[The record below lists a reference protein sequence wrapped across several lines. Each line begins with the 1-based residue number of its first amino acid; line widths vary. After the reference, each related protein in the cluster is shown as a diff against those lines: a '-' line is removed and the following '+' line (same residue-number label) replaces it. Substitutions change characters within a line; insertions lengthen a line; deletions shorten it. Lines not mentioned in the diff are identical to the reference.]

1 MFTSFQQFLVTACI
15 GNTEEENDSSISD
28 AQQRDE
34 HQTESEFIT
43 DDNSTKDTESVASDT
58 SDTPVPEPSEIEN
71 ADAPSESEETT
82 AEDDGSPFVA
92 TDDDNS
98 QIQSDSEVLPI
109 STHEAAH
116 TSEDDIPDTT
126 SPEETSAAE
135 IANLALSDDT
145 ATASSEDADPVSE
158 DKTELATEIVSSEQ
172 ENQGA
177 IAQDAQVSDVAA
189 DKNEAT
195 VEKSAEVPRKSPAK
209 TPQAIR
215 RKGPRKNT
223 PPQETDGGGD
233 SEIEAAEET
242 TPLAFG
248 IIEEIYDFV
257 EMFEHST
264 VSGTDQASI
273 SGRDC
278 SGGVTK
284 PAIFE
289 HPTPT
294 ETAKIDYTLS
304 LPDVNKK
311 EKLFLHFSIGLRDGV
326 VFDDA
331 ERQPGGVK
339 FAIEIFDL
347 LNTGLE
353 ATPERCFESVST
365 ECQWAEASIELTS
378 YAGKE
383 VLISFLT
390 ECNREGNSNYAW
402 ALWGKPQ
409 LRKLKERSLRKAKR
423 NAEPELRC
431 GIAILH
437 FKDNTMQLREFSQPT
452 STMASDLANICLE
465 SHGSEEAPV
474 KISLYAAQP
483 KLEIVNVGATAAVV
497 TAGEDFEVQCT
508 LRNTGTA
515 PLGRADTARISIN
528 GMKLRRGR
536 PRQTLKEIEPGEEVS
551 VFWIARRFPHP
562 TVIPISVSLKCQT
575 SAGEERQT
583 AEKSVVVRPEPP
595 KLAAKVVKELHTYT
609 ENGSV
614 VLGNKHLRIVFVRGS
629 EATSTSDKKGVD
641 EGFVYC
647 LIFAAK
653 GGNYQQVATCPALSE
668 VVYLDASQNRQ
679 TSQLVPTAY
688 QLAGNNQGESI
699 VRLSGSDT
707 DVDGVAWTYAMQ
719 WTLSESATRVK
730 TEYQLQTDA
739 DRELLAFRG
748 PMLYA
753 GQGRH
758 REKKTAALFPG
769 LEYLENDERSSSTR
783 DAAPPFDNRLVP
795 HPYKITVPVMA
806 VEMQKSMVGIL
817 WNPLDTW
824 DGENQMLSA
833 VFASPN
839 WHQYQKNH
847 ALGVFVPTVP
857 AWVPENQTEASI
869 PYPLTPSRPVSIK
882 TEIIV
887 DGNASILDAITHWN
901 DAYGAPAPLPPPRSD
916 ADEVLLSRH
925 GFMETTWDETTRKSR
940 HCIDWAPH
948 NEPGFGTLLWYDY
961 LATRDEHVKERVLE
975 IAKNTI
981 TDSGA
986 GGLAA
991 RGSCHILR
999 WEFPFYIGNVT
1010 AGLSYMAEETQ
1021 QRMDTQEPDGS
1032 WRWHPTDAKTASLGT
1047 AGEAVLGT
1055 CAESALLLLKYAR
1068 ITGNKT
1074 AREAGLKALGFIQ
1087 QFSVPRG
1094 AQMWECPMYQPDVL
1108 AAAHAIGAYIEAYE
1122 LTAEKEHLKRAT
1134 YWAATALPFLY
1145 HWHLPDRPGMQFASI
1160 PVFGTS
1166 FYTHPWFGVPV
1177 QWNGLV
1183 LAYYLQRLNRHTE
1196 DDRWLQIAEGIT
1208 VSAMYQQWE
1217 DGELKGTYPD
1227 GFYGF
1232 CTEGKGPHLNPE
1244 DIMVNVYTLRGVD
1257 PGIKT
1262 ATVGEIH
1269 LSSGAIVDAPT
1280 LTDNG
1285 QLNWQ
1290 LSYANNE
1297 TSYTLIAGYGR
1308 APQALRARYQFS
1320 SPTADADTPA
1330 DDAEPVNIPDKYAEI
1345 EIANVQSLEDVES
1358 GWLYI
1363 EDKDAIL
1370 VKYLHTTTDVQFEIF

>member
-1 MFTSFQQFLVTACI
+1 MLTTPYIVQQFLAACI
-15 GNTEEENDSSISD
+15 GNTEDETDPSVTDTE
-28 AQQRDE
+28 QRDE
-34 HQTESEFIT
+34 HQTELESTT
-43 DDNSTKDTESVASDT
+43 DDNSTNDAESEASDA
-58 SDTPVPEPSEIEN
+58 SETPVSEQPEIEN
-71 ADAPSESEETT
+71 TDTPSASEEIPSEDDASPSVTI
-82 AEDDGSPFVA
+82 EDDDSPQ
-92 TDDDNS
+92 T
-98 QIQSDSEVLPI
+98 QPDSEVLPI
-109 STHEAAH
+109 SIDEEAHA
-116 TSEDDIPDTT
+116 SEGAPPDAP
-126 SPEETSAAE
+126 SAEETPVVE
-135 IANLALSDDT
+135 ITNLAPSDDE
-145 ATASSEDADPVSE
+145 AIASSEDPDPVPE
-158 DKTELATEIVSSEQ
+158 DETESATEIVISEQ
-172 ENQGA
+172 ESEDA
-177 IAQDAQVSDVAA
+177 IAQHAQVSDV
-189 DKNEAT
+189 EAT
-195 VEKSAEVPRKSPAK
+195 PTE
-209 TPQAIR
+209 T
-215 RKGPRKNT
+215 
-223 PPQETDGGGD
+223 QETDESGD
-233 SEIEAAEET
+233 TETEATTSEAEEEKI
-242 TPLAFG
+242 PLELG
-248 IIEEIYDFV
+248 VIEEIYDFV
-257 EMFEHST
+257 EMFGQST
-264 VSGTDQASI
+264 ISGTDQVSV
-273 SGRDC
+273 SGTDC

-289 HPTPT
+289 HPSPT
-294 ETAKIDYTLS
+294 ETAKLDYTLS
-304 LPDVNKK
+304 LPDVDKK

-331 ERQPGGVK
+331 ERPPGGVK

-347 LNTGLE
+347 LNTSLE

-365 ECQWAEASIELTS
+365 ECLWVEESIELTA

-383 VLISFLT
+383 VVISFLT
-390 ECNREGNSNYAW
+390 ECNIGGNSNYAW
-402 ALWGKPQ
+402 ALWGNPQ
-409 LRKLKERSLRKAKR
+409 LRKLKQTRLRKGKR
-423 NAEPELRC
+423 DPEPELRC

-437 FKDNTMQLREFSQPT
+437 FKDDTMRLREFSQST
-452 STMASDLANICLE
+452 STRASDLAKICLE
-465 SHGSEEAPV
+465 AHESEESPV

-483 KLEIVNVGATAAVV
+483 TLEIVSVGATAAVV

-515 PLGRADTARISIN
+515 PLGKADTARISIN

-536 PRQTLKEIEPGEEVS
+536 PRQTIKEIEPGEEVS
-551 VFWIARRFPHP
+551 VFWIARRFPNP
-562 TVIPISVSLKCQT
+562 TVVSISVSLKCQT

-583 AEKSVVVRPEPP
+583 TQESVVVRPEPP

-629 EATSTSDKKGVD
+629 EATSGINNENTQETVISNKKGD
-641 EGFVYC
+641 DGGFAYC
-647 LIFAAK
+647 IIFVTK

-668 VVYLDASQNRQ
+668 VVYLDASQNRH
-679 TSQLVPTAY
+679 TSQLAPTAY

-707 DVDGVAWTYAMQ
+707 DADGVTWTYEMQ
-719 WTLSESATRVK
+719 WTLSENATRVK
-730 TEYQLQTDA
+730 TEYQLQTDGN
-739 DRELLAFRG
+739 RELLAFRG

-753 GQGRH
+753 GQGRN
-758 REKKTAALFPG
+758 REKKTTALFPG
-769 LEYLENDERSSSTR
+769 LEFLENDERSSSTR

-806 VEMQKSMVGIL
+806 VEMQKSIVGII

-839 WHQYQKNH
+839 WHQHQKNH
-847 ALGVFVPTVP
+847 ALGVFIPTVP
-857 AWVPENQTEASI
+857 TWVRENQTEASI

-887 DGNASILDAITHWN
+887 DENASTLDAIAHWN
-901 DAYGAPAPLPPPRSD
+901 DAYGAPEPLRPPRSD

-925 GFMETTWDETTRKSR
+925 GFMQTTWDETTRKSR
-940 HCIDWAPH
+940 HCVDWAPH

-961 LATRDEHVKERVLE
+961 LATKDEHVKERVLE

-981 TDSGA
+981 TESGA
-986 GGLAA
+986 SGLAA

-999 WEFPFYIGNVT
+999 WEFPFYIGNVN
-1010 AGLSYMAEETQ
+1010 AGLSYMEEEIQ
-1021 QRMDTQEPDGS
+1021 QRIATQASDGS
-1032 WRWHPTDAKTASLGT
+1032 WRWHPTDAKTAALGT

-1055 CAESALLLLKYAR
+1055 CAESILLLLKHAR

-1074 AREAGLKALGFIQ
+1074 SREAGLKALGFIQ

-1094 AQMWECPMYQPDVL
+1094 AQMWECPMYQPDIL
-1108 AAAHAIGAYIEAYE
+1108 AAAHAIGAYVEAYE
-1122 LTAEKEHLKRAT
+1122 LTKKKEYLKRAT

-1145 HWHLPDRPGMQFASI
+1145 HWHLPDRPGMRFASI

-1217 DGELKGTYPD
+1217 EGELKGTYPD

-1244 DIMVNVYTLRGVD
+1244 DIMVNVYTLRGLD

-1262 ATVGEIH
+1262 AITGEIH
-1269 LSSGAIVDAPT
+1269 LSSGAMVDRLA

-1290 LSYANNE
+1290 LSYADNE
-1297 TSYTLIAGYGR
+1297 TSYALIVGYGR
-1308 APQALRARYQFS
+1308 APQSLRARYQFS
-1320 SPTADADTPA
+1320 SSTDESAITDADTS
-1330 DDAEPVNIPDKYAEI
+1330 DDDSESMNIPDKYAEI
-1345 EIANVQSLEDVES
+1345 EIAGVQTLEDVES

-1370 VKYLHTTTDVQFEIF
+1370 IKYLHAATDVQFEIV

>member
-1 MFTSFQQFLVTACI
+1 MLTSFQQFLAACI
-15 GNTEEENDSSISD
+15 GNTEEEKDPSVSD
-28 AQQRDE
+28 TQQSDE
-34 HQTESEFIT
+34 HQTKPEIAT
-43 DDNSTKDTESVASDT
+43 GDNSTNDAESAAEAHHHNDRDRVTSEASAPSDT
-58 SDTPVPEPSEIEN
+58 SVSDPSEIESSLS
-71 ADAPSESEETT
+71 APSESEEIPSENDM
-82 AEDDGSPFVA
+82 APVA
-92 TDDDNS
+92 IDDDS
-98 QIQSDSEVLPI
+98 PQTQPDSEVLTVSI
-109 STHEAAH
+109 DEETHANK
-116 TSEDDIPDTT
+116 DDIPDIP
-126 SPEETSAAE
+126 SPEETSVAE
-135 IANLALSDDT
+135 IANLA
-145 ATASSEDADPVSE
+145 APGGE
-158 DKTELATEIVSSEQ
+158 ATEVAISEQ
-172 ENQGA
+172 ESEEA
-177 IAQDAQVSDVAA
+177 IAQHAQVSDV
-189 DKNEAT
+189 
-195 VEKSAEVPRKSPAK
+195 EVTAPE
-209 TPQAIR
+209 T
-215 RKGPRKNT
+215 
-223 PPQETDGGGD
+223 QETDG
-233 SEIEAAEET
+233 SSNTET
-242 TPLAFG
+242 EKKKTPLELG

-257 EMFEHST
+257 EMFGQST
-264 VSGTDQASI
+264 VSGTDQASV
-273 SGRDC
+273 SGMDC

-289 HPTPT
+289 HPTPN

-304 LPDVNKK
+304 LPDVEEK

-326 VFDDA
+326 VFDA
-331 ERQPGGVK
+331 VERQPGGVK
-339 FAIEIFDL
+339 FAIEVFDL
-347 LNTGLE
+347 LNTDLE
-353 ATPERCFESVST
+353 ATPERYFESVST
-365 ECQWAEASIELTS
+365 ECQWIEESIELTS
-378 YAGKE
+378 HAGKE
-383 VLISFLT
+383 VVISFLT
-390 ECNREGNSNYAW
+390 ECNIEGNSNYAW

-409 LRKLKERSLRKAKR
+409 LRKLKEMPLRKGKR
-423 NAEPELRC
+423 SPEPELRC

-437 FKDNTMQLREFSQPT
+437 FKDDTMQLREFSQSTPT
-452 STMASDLANICLE
+452 TVSDLANLCIE
-465 SHGSEEAPV
+465 SHESEESPV

-483 KLEIVNVGATAAVV
+483 KLEIVNVGVSAAVV

-515 PLGRADTARISIN
+515 PLGKADTARISIN
-528 GMKLRRGR
+528 SMKLRRGR
-536 PRQTLKEIEPGEEVS
+536 PRQTIKEIEPGEEVS
-551 VFWIARRFPHP
+551 VFWIARRFPNP
-562 TVIPISVSLKCQT
+562 TAVSISVSLKCQT

-583 AEKSVVVRPEPP
+583 AQERVMVRPEPP

-614 VLGNKHLRIVFVRGS
+614 VLGNRHLRIVFVRGL
-629 EATSTSDKKGVD
+629 EATPEINEENNQKAVASDKKSV
-641 EGFVYC
+641 EGGFAYYI
-647 LIFAAK
+647 IFAAK

-668 VVYLDASQNRQ
+668 VVYLDTSQNRQ
-679 TSQLVPTAY
+679 TSQLAPTDY
-688 QLAGNNQGESI
+688 QLAGNSQGASI

-707 DVDGVAWTYAMQ
+707 DADGIEWTYEMQ

-730 TEYQLQTDA
+730 TEYQLQTDGN
-739 DRELLAFRG
+739 RELLAFRG

-753 GQGRH
+753 GQGRN

-769 LEYLENDERSSSTR
+769 LEFLESDERSSSSR
-783 DAAPPFDNRLVP
+783 DAAPPLDNRFVP

-806 VEMQKSMVGIL
+806 VEMQKSMVGII

-824 DGENQMLSA
+824 DGEHQMLSA

-857 AWVPENQTEASI
+857 TWVPENQTEASI

-887 DGNASILDAITHWN
+887 DGNASILDAIAHWN
-901 DAYGAPAPLPPPRSD
+901 DAYSAPEPLPPPRSD

-925 GFMETTWDETTRKSR
+925 GFMQTTWDEATRKSR
-940 HCIDWAPH
+940 HCVDWAPH
-948 NEPGFGTLLWYDY
+948 NEPSFGTLLWYDY
-961 LATRDEHVKERVLE
+961 LATKDEHVKERVLE

-981 TDSGA
+981 MESGA

-999 WEFPFYIGNVT
+999 WEFPFYIGNIN
-1010 AGLSYMAEETQ
+1010 AGLSYMEEEIQ
-1021 QRMDTQEPDGS
+1021 QRIDTQESDGS
-1032 WRWHPTDAKTASLGT
+1032 WRWHPTDARTASLGT

-1055 CAESALLLLKYAR
+1055 CAESALLLLKHAR
-1068 ITGNKT
+1068 ITRNKT
-1074 AREAGLKALGFIQ
+1074 SREAGLKALEFIQ

-1094 AQMWECPMYQPDVL
+1094 AQMWECPMYQPDLL
-1108 AAAHAIGAYIEAYE
+1108 AAAHAIGAYVEAYE
-1122 LTAEKEHLKRAT
+1122 LTAEKEYLKRAT
-1134 YWAATALPFLY
+1134 YWATTALPFLY

-1196 DDRWLQIAEGIT
+1196 DDRLLQIAEGIT
-1208 VSAMYQQWE
+1208 VSAMYQQSE

-1262 ATVGEIH
+1262 AIVKDIH
-1269 LSSGAIVDAPT
+1269 LSSGAIVDEPT

-1290 LSYANNE
+1290 LSYADNE

-1308 APQALRARYQFS
+1308 APQGLRVRYQFS
-1320 SPTADADTPA
+1320 PPIADADTPA
-1330 DDAEPVNIPDKYAEI
+1330 DDSEPDSIPDKFAEI
-1345 EIANVQSLEDVES
+1345 EIASAQTLEDVES

-1370 VKYLHTTTDVQFEIF
+1370 VKYLHTTTDVQFEIS